1 MTKIINYLL
10 HGDFWIG
17 WRRWVIWVVCIGAIL
32 PLGVFRAATDA
43 EFTLASL
50 ALLPVLVIA
59 WMGGKRNGFLMA
71 FFAATVWGVGDIAS
85 GRQFSAS
92 WIPWANAATHFIT
105 YGLVAIL
112 AAQVSLQLKRE
123 RERATMD
130 ALTGLQNRRAF
141 LDVGES
147 ETERSKRY
155 ARPLSV
161 VFLDLDN
168 FKQLN
173 DTKGHDAGD
182 AALRVTAK
190 ALLGALRASDRVA
203 RLGGD
208 EFAILLPE
216 VGYDE
221 AVEAGRKIFV
231 AVNGVLRDYPPVKVS
246 LGVAWF
252 EAVDRTFHAMLK
264 AADELMYEVKESGKN
279 DIRSRRFAALNK
291 PDARD

>member
-1 MTKIINYLL
+1 MVSSWLSLRPRY
-10 HGDFWIG
+10 
-17 WRRWVIWVVCIGAIL
+17 GAW
-32 PLGVFRAATDA
+32 ATSHQA
-43 EFTLASL
+43 
-50 ALLPVLVIA
+50 
-59 WMGGKRNGFLMA
+59 
-71 FFAATVWGVGDIAS
+71 
-85 GRQFSAS
+85 GRQFSVS

-105 YGLVAIL
+105 YGLVTIL

-123 RERATMD
+123 RELATTD

-147 ETERSKRY
+147 KIERLKRY

-182 AALRVTAK
+182 AALQVTAK
-190 ALLGALRASDRVA
+190 ALLGALRTSDRVA

-231 AVNGVLRDYPPVKVS
+231 AVNGVVRD
-246 LGVAWF
+246 G
-252 EAVDRTFHAMLK
+252 
-264 AADELMYEVKESGKN
+264 
-279 DIRSRRFAALNK
+279 
-291 PDARD
+291 